1 MKAIPGD
8 LQPAKATGRAEND
21 ALELNQEPRAP
32 GSTHAFTMRSGG
44 GTPSDGVER
53 GCPVRRVSADRPKM
67 REYLLCVPRE
77 MRSGFDRSKLGKAL
91 DKQTDRQARLSCDRF
106 NHYVMTLTPAEAS
119 RYREQGFVVAENRV
133 INRPMPPVTQL
144 DATDD
149 IGGLTALGNDVHGFT
164 RMNNELGMSGEGTK
178 VVIVDS
184 GLAQVPNLPRIERF
198 FDAIESRET
207 SPRDGNGHGTF
218 CGGIVS
224 AQGNDGR
231 VVGAAPS
238 ASLSGARVLD
248 DSGRGSTATILAALR
263 RIIEWSESPEWRDHP
278 VVVNMSLGGTAVGS
292 RAQDPFEPL
301 IREMEEVHG
310 IMVCMAAGNDG
321 DLPPPGGLG
330 RVASPAWVTNG
341 LSVAAT
347 DHRGTADV
355 GDDRIAGFSSPGDPN
370 GPAGQNDNP
379 DISAAG
385 SNVESLLVSGGV
397 GRSSGTSF
405 SSPFLA
411 AASANL
417 LGDAKRRFDA
427 GQFELSP
434 RDMVRQRALHGLLT
448 ETAADIRTEPR
459 QFDGA
464 GDLRAF
470 DAGQLMLQ
478 RFGASSAA

>member
-8 LQPAKATGRAEND
+8 LQPPKATASSEND
-21 ALELNQEPRAP
+21 AVELDHESRAP
-32 GSTHAFTMRSGG
+32 GSTNAFTMRSGG
-44 GTPSDGVER
+44 STASDGVER
-53 GCPVRRVSADRPKM
+53 GCPVGGIAADRPKV

-77 MRSGFDRSKLGKAL
+77 MRPDFDRSKLGKAL
-91 DKQTDRQARLSCDRF
+91 EKQTDRQAQLSCNRF

-144 DATDD
+144 DASGDV
-149 IGGLTALGNDVHGFT
+149 GGLTALGNDVHGFT
-164 RMNNELGMSGEGTK
+164 RMNNELGMSGEGVK
-178 VVIVDS
+178 VVVVDS
-184 GLAQVPNLPRIERF
+184 GLAQVSNLPRIERF
-198 FDAIESRET
+198 FDAIESQET

-218 CGGIVS
+218 CGGIVA
-224 AQGNDGR
+224 AQGNDGL
-231 VVGAAPS
+231 VGAAPE

-248 DSGRGSTATILAALR
+248 DSGRGSTAVILAALR

-278 VVVNMSLGGTAVGS
+278 VVVNMSLGGTASGS
-292 RAQDPFEPL
+292 RSQDPFEPL

-321 DLPPPGGLG
+321 DAPPAGGLG

-347 DHRGTADV
+347 DHRGTPDV

-370 GPAGQNDNP
+370 GAAGQNDNP

-385 SNVESLLVSGGV
+385 SNVESLLVNGGV

-417 LGDAKRRFDA
+417 LGGAKQRFDA

-448 ETAADIRTEPR
+448 ESAADIRSEPR